1 MTMQNSSDVPP
12 SEPGPDSGDRAV
24 LARPPRKSASPG
36 ALIAMAVVMAL
47 LATALWARYRPQPKE
62 LVDWRANLAAAQVEA
77 IKENKPLLM
86 VFTANWC
93 PTCQSMKHSTFADAE
108 AVKKLDQTCVPVQI
122 DFDTQTQLVDKYN
135 VQAIPALLIVDPKDG
150 HVIQRDNESVMGP
163 SEFET
168 WLGNLS
174 RVSATN

>member
-1 MTMQNSSDVPP
+1 MSMQTPSDPPP
-12 SEPGPDSGDRAV
+12 SDPDPDSGARAV
-24 LARPPRKSASPG
+24 AAPVMRKSASPG
-36 ALIAMAVVMAL
+36 GLIAMAVVMAL
-47 LATALWARYRPQPKE
+47 LATALWERYRPQPKE
-62 LVDWRANLAAAQVEA
+62 LVDWRPNLAAALVEA
-77 IKENKPLLM
+77 IKENKPLFM
-86 VFTANWC
+86 AFTAGWC